1 MAYQEKC
8 TKCGEYWWTDKAHF
22 CRAKETRSGSP
33 LESVVPGRSESPKP
47 LNLTVPG
54 TPVILA
60 ELRARAMNVV
70 LRAEM
75 RVQANSDG
83 NIAYAIDSSYLA
95 ASRAFVKWI
104 DELSEANQQ
113 HSTRHDVE

>member
-33 LESVVPGRSESPKP
+33 LESVVPGRPESPS
-47 LNLTVPG
+47 LNPDRSRDA
-54 TPVILA
+54 ILA
-60 ELRARAMNVV
+60 ELRSRAMNVV